1 MKTLPVSELKH
12 SSRRHLRAY
21 PDEGTRVRAVYDRLY
36 ANKGRPV
43 FIADLLRGNNRSSRA
58 LSDLRDYYGCDIR
71 RVSYRHHLL
80 AGEWFGSEYVDYVN
94 AAIDEAIAHGEA
106 A

>member
-1 MKTLPVSELKH
+1 VKTLPVSELKH

-21 PDEGTRVRAVYDRLY
+21 PEEGTRARAVYDRLY
-36 ANKGRPV
+36 AYKGRPV
-43 FIADLLRGNNRSSRA
+43 FIADLLKGNRGRT
-58 LSDLRDYYGCDIR
+58 LGDLRDYYGCDIR
-71 RVSYRHHLL
+71 RVNYRHHLL

-94 AAIDEAIAHGEA
+94 AAIDDAVARGEA